1 MDLEIAINDFINF
14 CKIEK
19 EFSEH
24 TILAYNQSLI
34 EFIQYFEQDYGYI
47 PTVSDIK
54 ANEIRPF
61 LGYLND
67 KGLKKNSLRLK
78 LSAIK
83 SLFKYLRKKEIIL
96 INPTLSISTPK
107 REKKLPSFLTKTE
120 VESLISKKIIKK
132 KTKINAENNIEN
144 KGESKTDNVNY
155 DLVENSYS
163 TKNEDRDTALIEL
176 IYSGGFRVSEVLNLK
191 LKDID
196 FNKNLVKVLGKGNK
210 ERIVPIGN
218 NAIQSLNKYL
228 KVRNNLPAQTQF
240 IFLNS
245 EHKKMS
251 SNSAYYIINHRM
263 KGITEIKQKSPHTL
277 RHSFATHLL
286 DNGADINSVSELLGH
301 NSLST
306 TQIYTHISIE
316 RLKDA
321 YKLAHP
327 KA

>member
-24 TILAYNQSLI
+24 TILAYNQALL
-34 EFIQYFEQDYGYI
+34 EFIEYFEKDYGYI

-61 LGYLND
+61 LGFLND

-83 SLFKYLRKKEIIL
+83 SLFKYLRKKEVIL
-96 INPTLSISTPK
+96 INPTLSIATPK
-107 REKKLPSFLTKTE
+107 KEKKLPSFLTKTE
-120 VESLISKKIIKK
+120 MENLILNRKSTKAKNSNSFNTQKKEHSLI
-132 KTKINAENNIEN
+132 KTEKEISSNA
-144 KGESKTDNVNY
+144 K
-155 DLVENSYS
+155 NSQ
-163 TKNEDRDTALIEL
+163 NEERDIALIDL
-176 IYSGGFRVSEVLNLK
+176 IYSGGFRVSEVLNLQ

-196 FNKNLVKVLGKGNK
+196 FNKNLVKVLGKGKK
-210 ERIVPIGN
+210 ERIVPVGN
-218 NAIQSLNKYL
+218 KAILSLNKYL
-228 KVRNNLPAQTQF
+228 SVRKNLPAKTHF
-240 IFLNS
+240 IFLNTIC
-245 EHKKMS
+245 EKMS

-286 DNGADINSVSELLGH
+286 DNGADINSVSEFLGH